1 MANQSGVGTRSRDDR
16 TVFSSTSQAS
26 SNRLLRL
33 APPNEVARIFSVAE
47 KVQLKPR
54 QVIHHWRLPMDY
66 IYFVESGLISV
77 SAKVDEERFVE
88 AWLIG
93 SEGMVGAP
101 CLLAPEDRSPPH
113 RRVVQVGG
121 TALRIPTDI
130 FLGGLDDVPVL
141 RGLILR
147 YINVVL
153 LQTSQAGACNALHSV
168 KQRLARWLLLAEG
181 SLQSAELPLTH
192 AVLAQLLGVRRA
204 SVSECLEAL
213 EQQGSLANTRAAI
226 RITDRASLERTACS
240 CLRRIQREYERQI
253 GDEIGARPVAR
264 DRTSVFTGR

>member
-1 MANQSGVGTRSRDDR
+1 MAIRSVIEAGSRDR
-16 TVFSSTSQAS
+16 RMYEPTASPGS

-33 APPNEVARIFSVAE
+33 APPSEVTRILAVAE

-54 QVIHHWRLPMDY
+54 QIVHHWRLPMDHV
-66 IYFVESGLISV
+66 YFVESGLISV

-101 CLLAPEDRSPPH
+101 CLLAPDDKTPPH
-113 RRVVQVGG
+113 RRIVQVGG
-121 TALRIPTDI
+121 TALRIPTSA
-130 FLGGLDDVPVL
+130 FLGMLDEVPAL
-141 RGLILR
+141 RGVILR

-168 KQRLARWLLLAEG
+168 KQRLARWLLLADG

-213 EQQGSLANTRAAI
+213 ERQGSVVNMRAAI
-226 RITDRASLERTACS
+226 RITDRAGLEHTACS
-240 CLRRIQREYERQI
+240 CLRRIQREYERQM
-253 GDEIGARPVAR
+253 R
-264 DRTSVFTGR
+264 DSVEWGSKPSVSIM